1 MQKQGI
7 VFFFKIFLLAIIA
20 SGVVFGGRV
29 ALAQT
34 LTSPNYQ
41 MTETQLGS
49 GSTTASCSGHYCA
62 RVSIGSWGN
71 EQSMLGPTA
80 SFDNI
85 PGSDPLLELI
95 VDAGESNLGDLSTE
109 LTGKKTAIIRIRH
122 YNSGGYQLQLIGD
135 PPKFEGRSLNALTTP
150 TPARAGTE
158 QFGVNI
164 ATNTAPVV
172 GIDPVQ
178 LPAGSSVF
186 GVVADDYKTPN
197 YFKYVSGDVIA
208 RSTTESGRT
217 DYTVSMIVNI
227 SSSTPPGHYVSDFQ
241 AVVVPAF

>member
-1 MQKQGI
+1 
-7 VFFFKIFLLAIIA
+7 
-20 SGVVFGGRV
+20 
-29 ALAQT
+29 
-34 LTSPNYQ
+34 
-41 MTETQLGS
+41 MTETQLG
-49 GSTTASCSGHYCA
+49 GGATTESCSGQYCA
-62 RVSIGSWGN
+62 RVSIGNVGAGQ
-71 EQSMLGPTA
+71 EMLSPTA
-80 SFDNI
+80 SFEDI
-85 PGSDPLLELI
+85 SGTDPLLELI
-95 VDAGESNLGDLSTE
+95 VDVGESNLGDLSTE
-109 LTGKKTAIIRIRH
+109 VTGKKTAIIRIRH

-135 PPKFEGRSLNALTTP
+135 PPKFEGRVLNALATP
-150 TPARAGTE
+150 TLARAGAE

-178 LPAGSSVF
+178 LPSGSAVF
-186 GVVADDYKTPN
+186 GVVTDDYKIPN

-227 SSSTPPGHYVSDFQ
+227 SNSTPPGHYVSDFQ